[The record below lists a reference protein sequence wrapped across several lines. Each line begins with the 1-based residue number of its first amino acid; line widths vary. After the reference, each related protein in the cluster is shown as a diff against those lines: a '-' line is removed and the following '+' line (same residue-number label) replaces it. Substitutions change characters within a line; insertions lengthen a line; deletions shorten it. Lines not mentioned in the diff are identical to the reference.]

1 MISTLRGTVQEV
13 TANQVVVDLHGI
25 GFSVFA
31 TTRALSGCRLD
42 SEVLLYTRL
51 IVKEDSF
58 TLFGF
63 ADADE
68 RSCFDV
74 LIGVSGIGAKLG
86 LAVLNLLSPDELR
99 QAIALKNEAALTKIS
114 GIGPKAAKRMIL
126 EIGDKLGPIQGTVR
140 VSGEIGAPVM
150 ATAVDETAVSGLTNL
165 GWKES
170 DARHAVGAVLAE
182 NPNYD
187 TAELLRAA
195 LAFLGSR
202 R

>member
-1 MISTLRGTVQEV
+1 MISTLRGIVQEL
-13 TANQVVVDLHGI
+13 TANQVVVELNGI

-31 TTRALSGCRLD
+31 TARALANCRLD
-42 SEVLLYTRL
+42 SEVQLYTRL

-63 ADADE
+63 ADVDE

-86 LAVLNLLSPDELR
+86 LAVLNVLSPNELR
-99 QAIALKNEAALTKIS
+99 QAITLKNEAALTKIS

-126 EIGDKLGPIQGTVR
+126 EIGDKLGPMQGR
-140 VSGEIGAPVM
+140 GAP
-150 ATAVDETAVSGLTNL
+150 ALAAETSAPITAIDETAVSGLTNL
-165 GWKES
+165 GWKEA
-170 DARHAVGAVLAE
+170 DARHAVGTILAE
-182 NPNYD
+182 NPNYN